1 MNRIGVS
8 DLSRLAA
15 FAPEVCAGLLIAL
28 FAIPPAAAQSTGSIV
43 GRVTDV
49 SGAVVVGAKIVVT
62 SVETGLKRTTVTT
75 SEGYFSAPALP
86 AANYTVS
93 AEMPGFKKDVSEAM
107 KVDTTAVARIDLK
120 LSPQDSKV
128 SVEVSARSP
137 ALETETGMT
146 GQTVAGKELTDLPLN
161 GRNTLE
167 LAMTVGGVQGEMGS
181 DEAGIGYNVP
191 SPGSGLSVN
200 GCLPGM
206 VGIMADGMSSTSIAY
221 SRATVTFSPDNIAE
235 IKVITSAYS
244 AKYGVTGGGVISTV
258 SKSGGQEVH
267 GSAFW
272 FTRNPALTARTF
284 YQPTASG
291 MPRNEFGVP
300 LGGPVIIPKIYNGR
314 KKTFFFVSYEP
325 KRRRDETAQWAHV
338 PTQEE
343 RNGDFRNSWVSP
355 GSANPLLYQQVDCVD
370 APCRGLTWVNRATN
384 TTVYPLFC
392 ADCAPDMVGHVIP
405 KKMLDPI
412 ALKFLSYV
420 PMPNMPYDSPRRHF
434 VGVQGVQAK
443 DDRWNVK
450 FDQTVSDNNRLS
462 LRFTDIP
469 NTSDRYNL
477 IRDYYLAQAPPSDQ
491 AITRQAY
498 LADTHTISSR
508 I

>member
-1 MNRIGVS
+1 MDAVQQFQIQMQISGIKAQCFGGRMNKIGVS
-8 DLSRLAA
+8 NLRRLAA
-15 FAPEVCAGLLIAL
+15 IAPEVCLGLLFAL
-28 FAIPPAAAQSTGSIV
+28 LAIPPAVAQSTGSIV

-49 SGAVVVGAKIVVT
+49 SGAVVVGARVVVT
-62 SVETGLKRTTVTT
+62 SVETGLKRTTTTT

-93 AEMPGFKKDVSEAM
+93 AEMPGFKKAVSEAM
-107 KVDTTAVARIDLK
+107 KVDTTAVARVDLK
-120 LSPQDSKV
+120 LAPQDSKV
-128 SVEVSARSP
+128 EVEVRARAS
-137 ALETETGMT
+137 ALETETSMT
-146 GQTVAGKELTDLPLN
+146 GATVSGKELTDLPLN
-161 GRNTLE
+161 GRNVLE

-200 GCLPGM
+200 GGRPGM

-235 IKVITSAYS
+235 FRVIPSSFS

-291 MPRNEFGVP
+291 MRRNEFGVT
-300 LGGPVIIPKIYNGR
+300 LGGPVIIPKIYNGK

-355 GSANPLLYQQVDCVD
+355 GSTNPLLYQQVQCAD
-370 APCRGLTWVNRATN
+370 APCSALTSANAATN
-384 TTVYPLFC
+384 PTAYPLFC
-392 ADCAPDMVGHVIP
+392 ADSPPNLVGHAIP
-405 KKMLDPI
+405 NRMLDPI

-420 PMPNMPYDSPRRHF
+420 PMPNMPYDSQGRNF

-450 FDQTVSDNNRLS
+450 FDQTVSDSNRLS
-462 LRFTDIP
+462 LR
-469 NTSDRYNL
+469 
-477 IRDYYLAQAPPSDQ
+477 
-491 AITRQAY
+491 
-498 LADTHTISSR
+498 
-508 I
+508 